1 MLNEKSVTNELKLNI
16 FPLISVSLRNIMQK
30 IPEHKLLDLEEIRLR
45 MMKPFMLVK
54 GNMDYMVTIKGEL
67 TNQLTDVYFV
77 TKDDIEKTFQL
88 ISKGSVYALE
98 EEIKNGYI
106 TIPGGHRVGLAGK
119 AVLHEGQIKT
129 LKHICS
135 LNIRIAREVIGAA
148 DNLIDYLTDERKAV
162 YNTLILSPPKAGK
175 TTLLRDLIRQLSNG
189 DAKRNIKGYKIG
201 LVDERSEIAC
211 CYEGKPQNNVG
222 IRTDVIDGCPKA
234 VGIVMLLRS
243 MSPDIIATDE
253 VGRHED
259 VLALQEAINA
269 GVTIIATAHGNNLE
283 EIMRRP
289 IMHELLENRMFKRYV
304 FLGFSSGVGS
314 LEKIFD
320 EDFNLIKHFS

>member
-1 MLNEKSVTNELKLNI
+1 M
-16 FPLISVSLRNIMQK
+16 
-30 IPEHKLLDLEEIRLR
+30 
-45 MMKPFMLVK
+45 
-54 GNMDYMVTIKGEL
+54 
-67 TNQLTDVYFV
+67 
-77 TKDDIEKTFQL
+77 
-88 ISKGSVYALE
+88 
-98 EEIKNGYI
+98 
-106 TIPGGHRVGLAGK
+106 GLAGK

-269 GVTIIATAHGNNLE
+269 GITIIATAHGNNLE